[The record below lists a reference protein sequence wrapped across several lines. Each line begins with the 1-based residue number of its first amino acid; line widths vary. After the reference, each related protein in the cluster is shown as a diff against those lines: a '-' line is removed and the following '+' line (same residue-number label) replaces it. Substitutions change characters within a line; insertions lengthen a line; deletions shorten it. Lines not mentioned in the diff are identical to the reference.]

1 MNNRLKN
8 SIEILQR
15 AYLEETLIAGDCQAC
30 AVGNLVA
37 KSGYKGKPYDWRFI
51 FVTSKGEQHFFSLGE
66 VSPADMFRGY
76 KAIKATGYSVR
87 ELARIEYTFETA
99 LISEEAEELPV
110 HEVQWIRLQAVLK
123 VLFDI
128 EGISYDQEVEKPFLE
143 KALA

>member
-1 MNNRLKN
+1 MNDRLKN

-15 AYLEETLIAGDCQAC
+15 AYLEETLKAGDCEAC

-37 KSGYKGKPYDWRFI
+37 KSGYEGKSYDWRFI
-51 FVTSKGEQHFFSLGE
+51 FVTSKGEQHFFNRFE
-66 VSPADMFRGY
+66 AAPEQIIRGY
-76 KAIKATGYSVR
+76 MAIEATGYSIT
-87 ELARIEYTFETA
+87 ELARIEYAFETA
-99 LISEEAEELPV
+99 LTSEEAKELPV
-110 HEVQWIRLQAVLK
+110 HEEQWIRLQAVLK